1 MEYLDLIYEH
11 KIFSLI
17 IVVGL
22 WLVMLSIGSAY
33 KQRREI
39 GKQFLE
45 AVEAKFLSDT
55 SEEEF
60 SSTAKKREWVYSL
73 MAQATAIEA
82 DVVAKHLRMKKRPA
96 KKKAAEIEGP
106 IKEKLRVLKREN
118 VLLKTELAIFDESF
132 PEFAEIREHILD
144 SEEALYET
152 SEDGDRVD
160 KVRSF
165 LSSGEYEK
173 LSDQARN
180 QLALDRYIARNHS
193 PQEIGRMYERY
204 LGYLWELDGW
214 DVTFKGLVDGYE
226 DLGRDLICKKRGKI
240 EIVQAKNWSL
250 QKTIHEKHIF
260 QLYATKTHYCLE
272 NQLIASA
279 KKTVKAIFATTTS
292 LSPMALKV
300 ADYLDVEIRN
310 VPLKKDYPMI
320 KCNIN
325 PASNT
330 KIYHLPFD
338 QQYDKIKVGDQEGEL
353 YALTVKEAEKLGFRR
368 AFRWRGANKST

>member
-1 MEYLDLIYEH
+1 MEYLNLIYEH

-17 IVVGL
+17 IVAGL

-118 VLLKTELAIFDESF
+118 VRLKTELAIFDESF

-173 LSDQARN
+173 L
-180 QLALDRYIARNHS
+180 
-193 PQEIGRMYERY
+193 
-204 LGYLWELDGW
+204 
-214 DVTFKGLVDGYE
+214 
-226 DLGRDLICKKRGKI
+226 
-240 EIVQAKNWSL
+240 
-250 QKTIHEKHIF
+250 
-260 QLYATKTHYCLE
+260 
-272 NQLIASA
+272 
-279 KKTVKAIFATTTS
+279 
-292 LSPMALKV
+292 
-300 ADYLDVEIRN
+300 
-310 VPLKKDYPMI
+310 
-320 KCNIN
+320 
-325 PASNT
+325 
-330 KIYHLPFD
+330 
-338 QQYDKIKVGDQEGEL
+338 
-353 YALTVKEAEKLGFRR
+353 RR
-368 AFRWRGANKST
+368 SSS